1 MLSIVLALLLQGAPA
16 APPVSETSGATIV
29 NPDWI
34 RRPTADDLRRLYPAA
49 AARKNVPGRATISCG
64 VGAEGL
70 LINCTVTEES
80 PSGEGFGE
88 AALKMASAFKL
99 RPLTRN
105 GQPVEGGT
113 VRIPLRFAI
122 DNRIDPL
129 SALLACYGQTAAA
142 AEKDPTNA
150 AAVNAYGFFAAQAAI
165 QHATSHGKPEALET
179 ALRTARLGA
188 PLAAP
193 QWGPSLKDC
202 LAFSKKGG

>member
-1 MLSIVLALLLQGAPA
+1 MLPIVLALLLQGAPA
-16 APPVSETSGATIV
+16 APPVSEDASPAIV
-29 NPDWI
+29 QPEWL
-34 RRPTADDLRRLYPAA
+34 RRPTADDFRRLYPAA
-49 AARKNVPGRATISCG
+49 AARKNVPGRATILCG

-142 AEKDPTNA
+142 AEKEPTNS
-150 AAVNAYGFFAAQAAI
+150 AAVSAYEFFAAQAAI
-165 QHATSHGKPEALET
+165 QHAASNGTPESLET
-179 ALRTARLGA
+179 TLRTARLGA
-188 PLAAP
+188 ASAAP
-193 QWGPSLKDC
+193 KWGPSLKDC